1 MSIAK
6 VIEIISEGSSV
17 EDAVENGV
25 KEAGKSVRKVRSVYV
40 EGIQAM
46 VKDGK
51 VSGYRVNSKITFVV
65 D

>member
-51 VSGYRVNSKITFVV
+51 VSGYRVNSKVTFVV